1 MSIQQLQEEIQ
12 IISRN
17 GKPARKNATRGFPA
31 QRLRRLRQNDC
42 FRRLVREHTLSTDD
56 LIHPFFVVPG
66 HGVKQ
71 EIHSMPGNFH
81 LSIDQLV
88 EEVKETG
95 DLGIPGVLLFGV
107 PDAGD
112 KDMHAS
118 GAYSPSGIVQQAV
131 RVLKKE
137 VPDVLVITD
146 VCLCEYTPHSHCGIL
161 ENGYLV
167 NDASKEVLARTALS
181 HVEAG
186 SDMVA
191 PAAMLDGQIQAL
203 RETLDDGGFLNT
215 PIMAYSVKYASK
227 LYDPFFKEGTQSA
240 LSQGDKKTHQMD
252 SSNSDEAMREL
263 ALDIAEGADIVMVKP
278 ALYYLDIVY
287 RAKTEFQMPLATY
300 NVSGEYAMI
309 DAAARIGCL
318 DRKKIMMEA
327 LTSMK
332 RAGADIIITYFA
344 KEAARELK

>member
-1 MSIQQLQEEIQ
+1 MSTQQLQEEIQ
-12 IISRN
+12 ILSRS
-17 GKPARKNATRGFPA
+17 ARAQRKSAGGFPV
-31 QRLRRLRQNDC
+31 QRLRRLRQNEL
-42 FRRLVREHTLSTDD
+42 FRRLVRENAVAVDD
-56 LIHPFFVVPG
+56 LILPLFVVPG
-66 HGVKQ
+66 HDVKH
-71 EIHSMPGNFH
+71 EINAMPGNFH
-81 LSIDQLV
+81 FSIDLLV
-88 EEVKETG
+88 EEVKQAR
-95 DLGIPGVLLFGV
+95 DLGILGILLFGV
-107 PDAGD
+107 PNASE
-112 KDMHAS
+112 KDLNAS
-118 GAYSPSGIVQQAV
+118 GAYSPTGIVQQAI
-131 RVLKKE
+131 RALKKE

-191 PAAMLDGQIQAL
+191 PAAMLDGQIAAL
-203 RETLDDGGFLNT
+203 REMLDEGGFTNT
-215 PIMAYSVKYASK
+215 PIMAYSAKYASK

-240 LSQGDKKTHQMD
+240 LSHGDKKTHQMD
-252 SSNSDEAMREL
+252 SSNSDEAMREI

-278 ALYYLDIVY
+278 ALYYLDVVY

-309 DAAARIGCL
+309 DAAARIGRL

-344 KEAARELK
+344 KEVAEELK